1 MGTVKTVKP
10 KSTFEETERQAAVKA
25 RDTAD
30 PSPSGDR
37 PKSNDDIVR
46 GVLARFEEPFSL
58 DMDGGNVWR
67 VQGKLVIRHSCLE
80 RIATKARIA
89 FKPPTMVLAHPD
101 QAVILVEGYMP
112 VGDGGGGGRV
122 EWSIG
127 EAKVIRLQEQQGKIV
142 IEFSGDLPVAGNYRV
157 KGNSAAYPYAM
168 AEKRAKDR
176 VILKLI
182 NLSGILYSED
192 EADDFREPASSRGEE
207 HKRGTTVEER
217 EAGRQRV
224 EEAGGKGAKEYLD
237 EDRRDDRTAKE
248 LDEAA
253 KRDAELRAALGEPAA
268 DEGDSVVEQMKSWI
282 DDDGQTV
289 AKGKG
294 GSTTQ
299 RVSDFMLSEKTQAAL
314 AKLTPEQKRKVQD
327 AARARL
333 VALGWGA
340 PKK

>member
-10 KSTFEETERQAAVKA
+10 KDDPQQGEREPGQSAKTPAPGK
-25 RDTAD
+25 T
-30 PSPSGDR
+30 
-37 PKSNDDIVR
+37 NDDIVR
-46 GVLARFEEPFSL
+46 DVLARFEEPFSL
-58 DMDGGNVWR
+58 DTDGGNVWR

-80 RIATKARIA
+80 RIATKAEIDFEA
-89 FKPPTMVLAHPD
+89 PTIVLARPD
-101 QAVILVEGYMP
+101 QAVILVAGWVRTKEIDVP
-112 VGDGGGGGRV
+112 RR

-127 EAKVIRLQEQQGKIV
+127 EAKVIRLQEQQGKTV
-142 IEFSGDLPVAGNYRV
+142 IEFDGDLPIAGNYRV

-192 EADDFREPASSRGEE
+192 EADDFREPPASSSGKTPEA
-207 HKRGTTVEER
+207 R

-224 EEAGGKGAKEYLD
+224 EDAGGKGAKEYLD
-237 EDRRDDRTAKE
+237 EDRRDERTAKE

-253 KRDAELRAALGEPAA
+253 KRDAELRAALGEPAE

-314 AKLTPEQKRKVQD
+314 AKLAPEQKRKVQD